1 MSMKQL
7 FSLMLMRSRSRARWA
22 SAQLALWLLTAG
34 AGAMAA
40 TAVAPGP
47 TGAAPAPVHLRIV
60 GGLGGVNQYTR
71 HEEPFWARTLPRL
84 SGGQLQAEIVPFDR
98 AGIRGQDML
107 RLLQS
112 GAVAFGT
119 ALVNLS
125 SAQDPLLAAMDLP
138 GMNPDIAS
146 LRRSVAALRP
156 AMVAHLRERF
166 GIELLAVYAY
176 PAQVLFCDKPLSSL
190 ADLRG
195 RRVRVS
201 SAPIADLFE
210 ALRAVPVLV
219 SFADIMPRMRAAS
232 LDCVVTGTMTGNTI
246 GLHELTS
253 HLHPAAITWGVSIFA
268 ANGAAWAA
276 LAPQTRQLIQRQ
288 LPQLEQAVWEEAE
301 RETTEG
307 LACNQ
312 GDARCSSGRRG
323 RMQRVPDSPADRQ
336 RLRDLLSTAVLP
348 RWLER
353 CGTPCAT
360 LWNGAMAPLIG
371 LRANP

>member
-1 MSMKQL
+1 
-7 FSLMLMRSRSRARWA
+7 MLACNKLRCVWA
-22 SAQLALWLLTAG
+22 PLAAGLLAAG
-34 AGAMAA
+34 AAAAA
-40 TAVAPGP
+40 TAAAAPP
-47 TGAAPAPVHLRIV
+47 LSLAAPAPVQLRIV

-71 HEEPFWARTLPRL
+71 HEEPFWASTLPKL

-125 SAQDPLLAAMDLP
+125 SAQDPMIAAMDLP
-138 GMNPDIAS
+138 GMNPDMAS
-146 LRRSVAALRP
+146 LRRNVAALRP
-156 AMVAHLRERF
+156 AMAAHLRARF

-176 PAQVLFCDKPLSSL
+176 PAQVLFCDKPLASL
-190 ADLRG
+190 DDLRG

-219 SFADIMPRMRAAS
+219 SFADILPRMRAAS

-246 GLHELTS
+246 GLHELTR
-253 HLHPAAITWGVSIFA
+253 HLHPAAISWGVSIFA
-268 ANGAAWAA
+268 ANGTAWAG
-276 LAPQTRQLIQRQ
+276 LAPQTRLLIQRQ
-288 LPQLEQAVWEEAE
+288 LPQLEQAIWEEAE
-301 RETTEG
+301 RETAEG

-312 GDARCSSGRRG
+312 GQAPCGSGRRG
-323 RMQRVPDSPADRQ
+323 RMQLVVDTPADRQ

-360 LWNGAMAPLIG
+360 LWNANVAPLNG
-371 LRANP
+371 LRAGP